1 MLLRG
6 LRPDPVFEEE
16 KIGRESV
23 RLGICAWA
31 SHQPFLFEAD
41 LWKAIGCHAWSAPIQ
56 IMPGIC
62 PLPGSVL

>member
-16 KIGRESV
+16 KFGRESV

-31 SHQPFLFEAD
+31 SHQPFLFEAG

-56 IMPGIC
+56 TMPGIC